1 MDPWK
6 PLHLFLIGGVGMR
19 KTFTLMCIIQSMLQ
33 YYIKQMTN
41 VDTLKPK
48 ILKLAYIWKVAQQ
61 YIQHSQSH

>member
-1 MDPWK
+1 
-6 PLHLFLIGGVGMR
+6 MR

-48 ILKLAYIWKVAQQ
+48 ILKLAYI
-61 YIQHSQSH
+61 